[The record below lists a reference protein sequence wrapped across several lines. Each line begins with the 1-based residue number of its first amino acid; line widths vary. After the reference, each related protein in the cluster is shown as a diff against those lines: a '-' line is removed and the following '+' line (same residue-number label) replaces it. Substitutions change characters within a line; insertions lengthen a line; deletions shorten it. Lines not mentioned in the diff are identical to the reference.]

1 MGSYR
6 NAKNGKTIG
15 SFEIAHRNAGDGE
28 LRGLR
33 IALPEQPS
41 ESGLIVF
48 NQDGFMVDI
57 DGQEADGGIPDYG
70 LSIVHYSKEK
80 AMKMR
85 HESAIRAFSQDY
97 LLIDVYLEDLKLL
110 DANWERDLVSDFLG
124 RRAAVN
130 RPVVEKRAMPETE
143 ETNYD
148 CSTSDEDFED
158 DDCWGASDWG
168 DFLGCDE
175 NDVDDFFD
183 SQLC

>member
-6 NAKNGKTIG
+6 NANNGVTIG
-15 SFEIAHRNAGDGE
+15 SFERARRNAGDGE

-33 IALPEQPS
+33 IAPPEQPPD
-41 ESGLIVF
+41 SGLIVF
-48 NQDGFMVDI
+48 NQAGFMIDI
-57 DGQEADGGIPDYG
+57 DGKGADGGIPDYG
-70 LSIVHYSKEK
+70 LSIVYCSKEK

-124 RRAAVN
+124 RRAAVH
-130 RPVVEKRAMPETE
+130 RPVLQKRETVEHE

-175 NDVDDFFD
+175 DDVDDFFD